1 MAGRLFE
8 TDFKY
13 ANGDKYSRTI
23 STIQYEPTGKKP
35 HIESLCDKQKYGKL
49 IYKIDHSNLPKEEK
63 RFLRLAA
70 SRLIVFNYSFIA
82 EYYAQSDKEMQ
93 ELMEE
98 MALVIVDIDDA
109 IENGFVELS
118 KRMEELRD
126 ETKIRKNR
134 VD

>member
-1 MAGRLFE
+1 MANRLFE
-8 TDFKY
+8 TNFKFE
-13 ANGDKYSRTI
+13 NGDKYSRVI
-23 STIQYEPTGKKP
+23 SKIQYEPRREKP

-49 IYKIDHSNLPKEEK
+49 INKIEHSNLPDEEK

-70 SRLIVFNYSFIA
+70 SRLIVFNYSLIA
-82 EYYAQSDKEMQ
+82 DYYAHSDKEMQ

-98 MALVIVDIDDA
+98 MALVIIDIDDA

-134 VD
+134 ID